1 MNIFPV
7 LATPADDTM
16 LGATIMLPDHPRVA
30 PQSRG
35 NLYDG
40 TEIEEALL
48 LHVHALSD
56 GEREEIAAS
65 DPAVREMVERAAA
78 STPEDLFDV
87 HGVMAPSR
95 PEDSIRGP
103 ETTSPPEP
111 PEHLPDL
118 SGDPEVTV
126 EGVTFRRGERVKVR
140 TAQSG
145 DPYDRMVDGRTA
157 TIEKILHDVD
167 DKLYFAVTI
176 DGPGQELLRE
186 TGRHQFFF
194 AGEVEPL

>member
-1 MNIFPV
+1 
-7 LATPADDTM
+7 
-16 LGATIMLPDHPRVA
+16 VA
-30 PQSRG
+30 AIDSQSVKTAEGGKGRG
-35 NLYDG
+35 TDG
-40 TEIEEALL
+40 
-48 LHVHALSD
+48 
-56 GEREEIAAS
+56 
-65 DPAVREMVERAAA
+65 
-78 STPEDLFDV
+78 
-87 HGVMAPSR
+87 
-95 PEDSIRGP
+95 
-103 ETTSPPEP
+103 
-111 PEHLPDL
+111 
-118 SGDPEVTV
+118 
-126 EGVTFRRGERVKVR
+126 GERVKVR